1 MSVKKIDKEN
11 DSWTASV
18 LTVTPEVFPGT
29 LGVSNAGKSLKDGLW
44 NLDIH
49 DIKEYANI
57 ENLRADGPPAGGGPG
72 MILRADVIL
81 PIIDIIK
88 TKADRRPIMVMT
100 PRGKVFNQL
109 DAKKYSSGAGVIII
123 CGRYEGIDQRVV
135 DSVGALE
142 VSIGDMVL
150 SSGDIAASL
159 VIDSCVRLIDGVM
172 GKKESSF
179 EESFEN
185 GLLEYPQYTLP
196 RSYGEHE
203 IPDILLSGNHEKI
216 KKWRIEKS
224 INTTKN
230 NRPDLWRKYLK
241 SD

>member
-11 DSWTASV
+11 NNWTASI
-18 LTVTPEVFPGT
+18 LTVTPEVFPGN
-29 LGVSNAGKSLKDGLW
+29 LGVSNAGKSLRSGLW

-49 DIKEYANI
+49 DIKEYANK
-57 ENLRADGPPAGGGPG
+57 ENIRADGPPAGGGPG
-72 MILRADVIL
+72 MILRADVL
-81 PIIDIIK
+81 LSIIDKIRSK
-88 TKADRRPIMVMT
+88 KDRRPVMVMT
-100 PRGKVFNQL
+100 PRGKLFNQL
-109 DAKKYSSGAGVIII
+109 DAKKYSSGTGVIII

-135 DSVGALE
+135 DAIGARE

-159 VIDSCVRLIDGVM
+159 IIDSCVRLIDGVM

-224 INTTKN
+224 INTTKK
-230 NRPDLWRKYLK
+230 NRPDLWKKYLK
-241 SD
+241 DN

>member
-1 MSVKKIDKEN
+1 MSVKEIDKEN

-49 DIKEYANI
+49 DIKEYANK

-81 PIIDIIK
+81 PIIDKIK

-216 KKWRIEKS
+216 KKWRTEKS